1 MKNYITIQ
9 SAAGVTG
16 LSTLQIYALAEHKHI
31 APICMSGVQML
42 VDISSLRA
50 WCEVHP
56 EAHSAFVKPS
66 LSSKPHSPLYE
77 YLKGKL

>member
-1 MKNYITIQ
+1 MENYITIK

-16 LSTLQIYALAEHKHI
+16 LSTLQIYALAKHKHI
-31 APICMSGVQML
+31 APIRMSGAQML

-50 WCEVHP
+50 WCEIHP
-56 EAHSAFVKPS
+56 EAHAAFENPI

-77 YLKGKL
+77 YLTGKL